1 MTIIIFFIVL
11 GILVFV
17 HELGHFLVARAFGI
31 RVDEFALGFGP
42 KLWSKKVTSA
52 KYGDV
57 VYALNLIPFGGYVKI
72 FGENPDDES
81 ISGPDSGRSFI
92 NKPRY
97 AQAAVLVA
105 GVTSNFLLAWI
116 IFSAVFMAGSPVSP
130 SSYPQYADRVVG
142 DKVLISYIAPHSP
155 AEAAG
160 LAPGDTIISIN
171 GRDYATIS
179 DFQNAIY
186 ASAGQPIIMTTSATT
201 TVITPVRG
209 IVSDRYAIGIS
220 MADAGILRL
229 PVHLA
234 VWEGGK
240 YTLHVIVATAV
251 GLWDLIVGIF
261 HGQGEAF
268 ASVSGPVGIA
278 GLVAD
283 ALHLGFIYLLT
294 FTALISVNLGVLN
307 LIPFPAL
314 DGGRLLF
321 VIIESII
328 RRRIKPI
335 ISNSFNL
342 VGFALLLLLMVV
354 VTYNDIVRKWF

>member
-42 KLWSKKVTSA
+42 KLWSKKVSSE

-81 ISGPDSGRSFI
+81 ISGPDSVRSFV

-105 GVTSNFLLAWI
+105 GVFSNFLLAFV
-116 IFSAVFMAGSPVSP
+116 IFSIAFMAGFPVSP

-142 DKVLISYIAPHSP
+142 GKVLISYVAPHSP

-160 LAPGDTIISIN
+160 LAPGDTIISVN
-171 GRDYATIS
+171 DVSHATIL
-179 DFQNAIY
+179 DFQDAIY
-186 ASAGQPIIMTTSATT
+186 ASAGKPLVVKTSATT
-201 TVITPVRG
+201 TTVTPVQG
-209 IVSDRYAIGIS
+209 IVSGRYAIGIS
-220 MADAGILRL
+220 MADAGVLHL
-229 PVHLA
+229 PIHLA
-234 VWEGGK
+234 IWEGGK
-240 YTLHVIVATAV
+240 YTLHIIAGTAV
-251 GLWDLIVGIF
+251 GLWDLLIGVF
-261 HGQGEAF
+261 HGDKAAL

-278 GLVAD
+278 GLVGD
-283 ALHLGFIYLLT
+283 AVHLGFIYLLT

-321 VIIESII
+321 VIIESVI
-328 RRRIKPI
+328 RRPIKPA
-335 ISNSFNL
+335 ISNGFNL

-354 VTYNDIVRKWF
+354 VTYHDIVRKWF